1 MQGNSF
7 IHCIQLRIN
16 QLPTREQST
25 REGRPGER
33 KCRGSGKYVE
43 TISHILHRCPC
54 THGPR
59 IQRHDSIA
67 RLFADTCIAK
77 GWQVTWAPRICTPS
91 GLKKPD
97 LITVNPV
104 KIAVVDVTV
113 VWDTP
118 EQLDRAYQ
126 DKVDLYNQ
134 PSIRHQIITTYGD
147 KEIQFGAIIIS
158 PHGAWCHRDE
168 AMLGYLELTKATR
181 NILIVRCMEKSY
193 KMYRTF
199 MKIT

>member
-1 MQGNSF
+1 MG
-7 IHCIQLRIN
+7 IQLRIN

-25 REGRPGER
+25 HGSRPGER
-33 KCRGSGKYVE
+33 KCRGCGNYVA
-43 TISHILHRCPC
+43 ISHILQRCPR

-67 RLFADTCIAK
+67 RLIAGTCIAK

-97 LITVNPV
+97 LIIVNPV
-104 KIAVVDVTV
+104 KIAVVDATV

-118 EQLDRAYQ
+118 ELLENAYQ

-134 PSIRHQIITTYGD
+134 PSIRHQISTSYGD
-147 KEIQFGAIIIS
+147 KEIQFGAIVIS
-158 PHGAWCHRDE
+158 PRGAWCHRNE
-168 AMLGYLELTKATR
+168 AMLGYLELPKTTR
-181 NILIVRCMEKSY
+181 NVLIARCMEKSY
-193 KMYRTF
+193 KIYRTF